1 MSTLWPII
9 AGVLATLAALL
20 LIRRQSEIAQRD
32 RPRRRRSAATR
43 PTPIGSCATS
53 SPRAQLP
60 PEHPDLAL
68 RSGCFNI
75 ATLFVIIVL

>member
-32 RPRRRRSAATR
+32 RP
-43 PTPIGSCATS
+43 
-53 SPRAQLP
+53 QP
-60 PEHPDLAL
+60 PERSDTPDAGRLL
-68 RSGCFNI
+68 RHF
-75 ATLFVIIVL
+75 